1 MTPKSARSTASA
13 KARSTAC
20 QEEITAYLVQLAQRE
35 LTLPQSRMIPVL
47 THCANDA
54 ERLADYAEL
63 VLKEAARLAERREK
77 FSKKSEK
84 ELRTLFDLT
93 GRHGF
98 EGPCRP

>member
-1 MTPKSARSTASA
+1 M
-13 KARSTAC
+13 

-93 GRHGF
+93 AAWLRRSLPPLKKGTRS
-98 EGPCRP
+98 RPERPGARA